1 MRFIKHSLFC
11 LIIFSNTCFG
21 KEFIDLFTVLEP
33 VENTSSIDKSINKAF
48 NTMIFRLSGNDSP
61 SNIWKIINAGN
72 SRKDFINS
80 YSIENFD
87 NGSFLEVNF
96 DKNLLVNKFNQ
107 LSIPF
112 LGNSRPVILFLIKV
126 DAGSREPYILT
137 NSSPN
142 SDLDIS
148 IRKYLK
154 NTSTKRGVFLEL
166 PTLDLIDINEL
177 NNYEKL
183 INTIDFFKDKYVF
196 DELVELEIL
205 KTSINEWSVDGDL
218 KFIADEIDFNSFFME
233 NFHKY
238 TNTKVN
244 LLLKNNLIDSSQINK
259 INVSISNIYN
269 FQDYQNIK
277 KAIENL
283 VTAKEITI
291 NKFAIDTVFFEIS
304 TYGDIKYLIQ
314 EISSSN
320 FFEILDGYENTPI
333 IGLSYKR

>member
-1 MRFIKHSLFC
+1 MRFIKHTLFC

-33 VENTSSIDKSINKAF
+33 VENTSNIEKSINNAF
-48 NTMIFRLSGNDSP
+48 NTMIYRLSGNDSP

-72 SRKDFINS
+72 SRKDFIKS
-80 YSIENFD
+80 YSLENFD
-87 NGSFLEVNF
+87 NKSFLEVNF
-96 DKNLLVNKFNQ
+96 DKNLLIDKFNQ

-112 LGNSRPVILFLIKV
+112 LGNSRPVILFLIKI
-126 DAGSREPYILT
+126 DAGSSEPYILT
-137 NSSPN
+137 NSDSN
-142 SDLDIS
+142 FDLDMDIK
-148 IRKYLK
+148 KYLK
-154 NTSTKRGVFLEL
+154 YISMKRGVFLEL
-166 PTLDLIDINEL
+166 PTLDLLDINEL

-183 INTIDFFKDKYVF
+183 INPNNFFKDKYVF
-196 DELVELEIL
+196 DELVEVEIL

-218 KFIADEIDFNSFFME
+218 KFLADDFTFDSFFMK
-233 NFHKY
+233 NFHKH
-238 TNTKVN
+238 TKTKVD

-259 INVSISNIYN
+259 INVSINNIYN
-269 FQDYQNIK
+269 FQDYLKIK

-291 NKFAIDTVFFEIS
+291 NKFAIDTVFYEIS

-314 EISSSN
+314 DISSNN
-320 FFEILDGYENTPI
+320 FFEILDGYENKPI